1 MFGLDVKI
9 INTQEGTSTERRFER
24 FPIRIGRN
32 ALNDLQIDS
41 GYVSQFHAI
50 LQLSGDEVH
59 LVDLGSR
66 NGTLLP
72 GLGRVQPNAIVDL
85 ATSNFEFAIA
95 MTIFRVSLVNLD
107 AAALSRRRGGVH
119 DIAEEMTRPHGTD
132 VGAAMVTHLKP
143 LYDTYRQAW
152 ARLYQE
158 IQTTIGTYDAEMR
171 QRFCEDLMIAHPNV
185 AAEPDF
191 KRLANISPSS
201 APSGS
206 HQIHVDVE
214 TTGSTLDPP
223 REEAVALHGLKQL
236 AQWYMPGA
244 APPGGVE
251 DIIGFLQTIQDSLD
265 VFLKCFVPLRD
276 GYKQFEVQMDIQ
288 RVRSDGVRL
297 GSSVEVARDP
307 RELARAMLDWRRT
320 VGDEPRIV
328 ENTFADLMTHQVA
341 MLNGIMKGVKSL
353 LNELAPETIEAT
365 LDDPRKNR
373 GRSGGLQIGPFRYK
387 QLWEL
392 YMERHGDLAAEDK
405 EAFALIFGPQFAQA
419 YSQFQEGVGGGGAP
433 MTNATVEISSVG
445 AALAEGHR
453 AMHSNTQP
461 PPPPGP
467 PGPYWP
473 PRR

>member
-107 AAALSRRRGGVH
+107 VAALSRRRGGVH

-152 ARLYQE
+152 TRLYQE

-191 KRLANISPSS
+191 KRLANISPTST
-201 APSGS
+201 PSGS
-206 HQIHVDVE
+206 HQIHIE
-214 TTGSTLDPP
+214 MESTGSTLDPP

-244 APPGGVE
+244 APPAGVE
-251 DIIGFLQTIQDSLD
+251 DIIGFLQTIQDTLD

-288 RVRSDGVRL
+288 RVRSDGLRL
-297 GSSVEVARDP
+297 GSSVEVAREP

-353 LNELAPETIEAT
+353 LSELAPETIERT

-392 YMERHGDLAAEDK
+392 YMERHGDLSSEDK

-419 YSQFQEGVGGGGAP
+419 YSQFQEGVGAQP
-433 MTNATVEISSVG
+433 TTATVELSSVG
-445 AALAEGHR
+445 AALAEGRGLH
-453 AMHSNTQP
+453 NPTQP
-461 PPPPGP
+461 PPPPGPPGP